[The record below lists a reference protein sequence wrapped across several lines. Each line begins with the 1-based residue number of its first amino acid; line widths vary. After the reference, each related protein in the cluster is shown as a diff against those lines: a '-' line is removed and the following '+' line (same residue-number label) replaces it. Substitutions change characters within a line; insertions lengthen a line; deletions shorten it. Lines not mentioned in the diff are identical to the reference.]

1 MSTENE
7 QHTQTFAPQSLTSE
21 QPGVAVGQQLLLV
34 AAVFVL
40 LFGTAIT
47 PRLISGVLGT
57 ADNGEPDQTY
67 TTETPSEIIVPPFE
81 DITLTANSAFVWD
94 VQNQRALYKQNET
107 EVLPLA
113 SVTKLMTALL
123 AHEIIAAESGV
134 TVDAKAID
142 QEGDS
147 SLLEGETFNRQ
158 SLSDLVLISSSND
171 GAFAL
176 AQAAGNVLKP
186 GAGAAAFI
194 AAMNVRANE
203 LGLQNMSFTNPT
215 GLDMTQDE
223 AGAYGSAK
231 DVAFLM
237 EYIVAT
243 APEILSETT
252 ETENRIYSDDGFYH
266 DMQNTNQYVGEI
278 PGLIGSKTGYTDL
291 AGGNLVVAY
300 DAGLN
305 RPIIVSVLNSSR
317 DDRFRDVRK
326 LVHEAN
332 YYVSLEN

>member
-1 MSTENE
+1 MTDAENNE
-7 QHTQTFAPQSLTSE
+7 TQFTPNSVQTDA
-21 QPGVAVGQQLLLV
+21 PGVAVVQQLLLIAGV
-34 AAVFVL
+34 LVL

-47 PRLISGVLGT
+47 PRIISGIIGT
-57 ADNGEPDQTY
+57 EDNGEPEHIY
-67 TTETPSEIIVPPFE
+67 TTATTNEITIPPFA
-81 DITLTANSAFVWD
+81 DLSLQADAVYVWD
-94 VQNQRALYKQNET
+94 MHNQRALYKHNES

-123 AHEIIAAESGV
+123 AHELISEEAQV
-134 TVDAKAID
+134 TVDEQSID

-147 SLLEGETFNRQ
+147 SLLEGESFNRL

-176 AQAAGNVLKP
+176 AQTAGDLIRP

-194 AAMNVRANE
+194 AAMNVRADE
-203 LGLQNMSFTNPT
+203 LGLLNTSFTNPT
-215 GLDMTQDE
+215 GLDISKTE
-223 AGAYGSAK
+223 AGAHGSAK
-231 DVAFLM
+231 DVSFLM
-237 EYIVAT
+237 EYIVRT

-252 ETENRIYSDDGFYH
+252 EISNRIYSDDGFYH
-266 DMQNTNQYVGEI
+266 DTNNTNQFVGEI
-278 PGLIGSKTGYTDL
+278 PGLLGSKTGYTDL

-305 RPIIVSVLNSSR
+305 RPIIITVLSSTR
-317 DDRFRDVRK
+317 DARFTDVLQ
-326 LVHEAN
+326 LVHETN